1 MNLNEFPSSPSE
13 GDTYLI
19 GNVTYKYTQGVWAV
33 VSQVKTNFRTI
44 IERLCKESGLNM
56 VSGSF
61 DEGAT
66 VTNPTDVIWD
76 EASAKVFSWGM
87 GTLPKVVPAGHPVT
101 LYTQK

>member
-33 VSQVKTNFRTI
+33 VSQVKTNFHAI

-56 VSGSF
+56 ISGSF
-61 DEGAT
+61 DGGAT

-76 EASAKVFSWGM
+76 EASAKVFSWGAHY
-87 GTLPKVVPAGHPVT
+87 LRLSLLAQHPKHPE
-101 LYTQK
+101 

>member
-13 GDTYLI
+13 GATYLI

-33 VSQVKTNFRTI
+33 VSQVKTNFRAI

-66 VTNPTDVIWD
+66 VTNPADVIWD
-76 EASAKVFSWGM
+76 KASAKVFSWG
-87 GTLPKVVPAGHPVT
+87 GYIT
-101 LYTQK
+101 